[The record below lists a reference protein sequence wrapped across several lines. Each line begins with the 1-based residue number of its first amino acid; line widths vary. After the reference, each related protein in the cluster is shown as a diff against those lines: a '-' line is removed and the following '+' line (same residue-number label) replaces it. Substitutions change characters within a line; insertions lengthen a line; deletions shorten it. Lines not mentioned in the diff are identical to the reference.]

1 MEYKIIK
8 RLSKSDYENLKL
20 LIDKCNGY
28 EPFYLLEEDLN
39 YDCVKSEEMSGCE
52 DFALGEEMSGCED
65 FALEE
70 EMSGCED
77 YGPEELHQLAAYDDN
92 GNMIG
97 FISFI
102 HDEDFNC
109 CAVSGDKENY
119 YKDLSSG
126 MPKDLPELTAI
137 VAPKYRHQQ
146 IFSKMFE
153 LIKKATG
160 IDAFIVSGSLQKEPA
175 FSEYLMQLT
184 RDECVNFTKCVDS
197 TKYVDSTIFSD
208 SKAPH
213 KPSTNK
219 NCDRYSFCFEE
230 CDSVYAMYDTTAST
244 EDIAYCRLSFQPSFN
259 VISNVYVDEKLRGN
273 GLGSIFMEHFVTDY
287 FSKYKK
293 PLVLNVRSI
302 NIPAVRIY
310 QKCGFKIIETVK
322 YYVI

>member
-28 EPFYLLEEDLN
+28 EPFYLLEEDFIEGN
-39 YDCVKSEEMSGCE
+39 CGCFKSEEMSDC
-52 DFALGEEMSGCED
+52 D
-65 FALEE
+65 
-70 EMSGCED
+70 D
-77 YGPEELHQLAAYDDN
+77 YGPDELHQLAAYDDN

-102 HDEDFNC
+102 YDEDFNC

-160 IDAFIVSGSLQKEPA
+160 IDAFIVSGSLQKEPV

-184 RDECVNFTKCVDS
+184 QDEYRECADS
-197 TKYVDSTIFSD
+197 TEYVDSTIFSD
-208 SKAPH
+208 SEVPH

-219 NCDRYSFCFEE
+219 NCGKYSFCFEE

-310 QKCGFKIIETVK
+310 QKCGFKVIETVK